1 MRKVKEFREMIR
13 AAYFRCED
21 KQNFLNSLLQNK
33 DRNNLY
39 KRTIRRFILAMAII
53 AKIHL
58 RLSLMSQM
66 IINKI
71 IHMRININNQMR
83 EQYLE

>member
-1 MRKVKEFREMIR
+1 MRKVKEFREMVR
-13 AAYFRCED
+13 AGYFRCED
-21 KQNFLNSLLQNK
+21 KQILIHC
-33 DRNNLY
+33 Y
-39 KRTIRRFILAMAII
+39 KIFIKSICIKPQFKRFILAMAII

-71 IHMRININNQMR
+71 IHMHININNQMR

>member
-1 MRKVKEFREMIR
+1 MRKVK
-13 AAYFRCED
+13 
-21 KQNFLNSLLQNK
+21 NFEKWYVLHILNVKINIILNSLLQNK